1 MLHRRRDKICSI
13 LVTSRPVGDAA
24 RRAFASA
31 ALARRDWRLLAL
43 SSEHT
48 GIAVACGFASILSPA
63 NVIASQALAEGRHSR
78 TTPSGRGHR
87 ANDYHM
93 SDRRNARTACR
104 QMLF

>member
-63 NVIASQALAEGRHSR
+63 NVIASQA
-78 TTPSGRGHR
+78 
-87 ANDYHM
+87 NDYHM
-93 SDRRNARTACR
+93 SDRRDARTACR